1 MAIKT
6 ILVHL
11 ANDEQHGA
19 RLTAGVELARQHGA
33 HLIAL
38 YVAAPVHLPAGATG
52 RGASAA
58 FIAEATEIAREK
70 AFAIETETESL
81 CRQAGISWEW
91 VYGEENHLHSIP
103 DEEHRA
109 HLPHPRKVDLA
120 DPEDHFLLQ
129 QTGTGGGC
137 G

>member
-58 FIAEATEIAREK
+58 FIAEATEIARERST
-70 AFAIETETESL
+70 AVEAETESL

-91 VYGEENHLHSIP
+91 AYGEEDHLDRIL
-103 DEEHRA
+103 DEVPRA
-109 HLPHPRKVDLA
+109 DLTNLRQVARSEAHTAELQSLMRTPLPA
-120 DPEDHFLLQ
+120 
-129 QTGTGGGC
+129 
-137 G
+137 

>member
-58 FIAEATEIAREK
+58 FIAEATEIARERST
-70 AFAIETETESL
+70 AIEAETESL
-81 CRQAGISWEW
+81 CGQAGTYCDWD
-91 VYGEENHLHSIP
+91 YGEEDHLAS
-103 DEEHRA
+103 
-109 HLPHPRKVDLA
+109 
-120 DPEDHFLLQ
+120 LLD
-129 QTGTGGGC
+129 
-137 G
+137 